1 MDANCSFE
9 TAVIVRP
16 DALMQRLALAWTK
29 GILHH
34 MAGCVELG
42 RLDLA
47 TDSNY
52 PVSSSHDASA
62 QTIEASHG
70 IKWSCSL
77 FTKNWRDVSG
87 CLHLIGTRAS
97 RWLDDL
103 QQ

>member
-70 IKWSCSL
+70 IKWS
-77 FTKNWRDVSG
+77 
-87 CLHLIGTRAS
+87 
-97 RWLDDL
+97 
-103 QQ
+103 